1 MEIRVL
7 IVEDQEAVRLG
18 LAYLVDNSH
27 GLRCAGAF
35 ADAETAL
42 AELAMLEPDIVL
54 MDIGLP
60 GMSGIE
66 AVRKVKAQRPTT
78 QVMMLTVYEDESR
91 IFESLRAGA
100 TGYILK
106 TTPPGQLVESIT
118 VLHSGGSPMSSQIAR
133 CVVELFHA
141 PAPTPDP
148 ASELTA
154 REREIMEL
162 LVRGFRYREIGDRL
176 FISIDTVRTHIRH
189 IYEKMQ
195 VRSRTEATVR
205 YLQR

>member
-66 AVRKVKAQRPTT
+66 AVRRVKAQRPTT

-100 TGYILK
+100 TGYIPQDHA
-106 TTPPGQLVESIT
+106 TRTAGGIDHGPAQRWIT
-118 VLHSGGSPMSSQIAR
+118 DVQSDCTLRGRALSRAGPNARSGGRTDSERAR
-133 CVVELFHA
+133 NHGA
-141 PAPTPDP
+141 TG
-148 ASELTA
+148 A
-154 REREIMEL
+154 RL
-162 LVRGFRYREIGDRL
+162 SLP
-176 FISIDTVRTHIRH
+176 
-189 IYEKMQ
+189 
-195 VRSRTEATVR
+195 
-205 YLQR
+205 